1 MPRPTLN
8 SQVTPLVEVESDANR
23 PSSCDVAGASASN
36 ASPSGDAN
44 ASAATNPPSQP
55 SPEFLAT
62 VVQAVKAALA
72 AEQASVPCPASTALP
87 NQGQSSS
94 TASLSSAMAFGGVP
108 SLLSSQASAFAAS
121 GAGFAAHSTS
131 AGASAAQGRPA
142 LVVPTFVSTFLPPN
156 PSHSLSIA
164 NMATTS
170 SQDSVSSAATLPQ
183 ANISSATSFP
193 VLNQPFIVGPGF
205 SPVPAKVVGHVVAGK
220 FIDLGD
226 LLRSTVVSAEPEPQ
240 LLFDGRLVLTF
251 TPKKPKRRVEDI
263 ATWMEA
269 FSVYCL
275 IIISF
280 FPHRSRDLL
289 QYKLLILR
297 TYRQFSGK
305 VWLAYDRAF
314 REHAAAANVVDW
326 SSINVQLFN
335 FHAAGASA
343 RGPNVSSPDSSEP
356 AGASTSQI
364 LCKSWNKGR
373 CVAPYASCRFA
384 HRCSSCSGA
393 HRAVNCPG
401 SEPAQPPVKSSRR
414 SRSPSRSS
422 SKSRRT

>member
-1 MPRPTLN
+1 M
-8 SQVTPLVEVESDANR
+8 
-23 PSSCDVAGASASN
+23 
-36 ASPSGDAN
+36 
-44 ASAATNPPSQP
+44 
-55 SPEFLAT
+55 
-62 VVQAVKAALA
+62 VVQAVKAALV
-72 AEQASVPCPASTALP
+72 AEQALVPCPASMALP
-87 NQGQSSS
+87 NSGQSLS

-131 AGASAAQGRPA
+131 TGASAAQGRPA

-156 PSHSLSIA
+156 PTHSLSIA

-170 SQDSVSSAATLPQ
+170 SQDSVSSVATLPQ

-193 VLNQPFIVGPGF
+193 LLNQPFIVGPGF
-205 SPVPAKVVGHVVAGK
+205 SPIPAKVVGQVVAGK
-220 FIDLGD
+220 LIDLGN
-226 LLRSTVVSAEPEPQ
+226 LLPSTVASAEPEPQ
-240 LLFDGRLVLTF
+240 LLFDGCLVLTS
-251 TPKKPKRRVEDI
+251 TLKKPKRRVEDI

-275 IIISF
+275 IMISS

-297 TYRQFSGK
+297 TYRQFSRK

-326 SSINVQLFN
+326 SSINIQLFN

-356 AGASTSQI
+356 AGASTSHI

-373 CVAPYASCRFA
+373 CVAPYASCRYA
-384 HRCSSCSGA
+384 HHCSSCSGA
-393 HRAVNCPG
+393 YRAVNWPG

>member
-1 MPRPTLN
+1 M
-8 SQVTPLVEVESDANR
+8 
-23 PSSCDVAGASASN
+23 
-36 ASPSGDAN
+36 
-44 ASAATNPPSQP
+44 
-55 SPEFLAT
+55 
-62 VVQAVKAALA
+62 KAALA

-87 NQGQSSS
+87 NSGQSSS

-131 AGASAAQGRPA
+131 TGASAAQGRPA

-205 SPVPAKVVGHVVAGK
+205 SPIPAKVVGQVVAGK

-226 LLRSTVVSAEPEPQ
+226 LLPSTVVSADPEPQ
-240 LLFDGRLVLTF
+240 LLFDGRLVLTS
-251 TPKKPKRRVEDI
+251 TPKKPKRRIEDI

-269 FSVYCL
+269 FSVFCL
-275 IIISF
+275 IMISF
-280 FPHRSRDLL
+280 FPHRSRDPL

-297 TYRQFSGK
+297 TYRQFRGK

-326 SSINVQLFN
+326 SFINVQLFN

-343 RGPNVSSPDSSEP
+343 RGPNVSSPELIRTSWSQYLADSVQVMEQRS
-356 AGASTSQI
+356 
-364 LCKSWNKGR
+364 LCGPLCLMSL
-373 CVAPYASCRFA
+373 
-384 HRCSSCSGA
+384 
-393 HRAVNCPG
+393 
-401 SEPAQPPVKSSRR
+401 
-414 SRSPSRSS
+414 RSPLFQLLW
-422 SKSRRT
+422 RTSCCQLPRVQASPAPSQVKPPLAIPVPFLQQVSANMNSPFFKLNVCCLLLLGPFYL

>member
-1 MPRPTLN
+1 MVIVRLRAMLSVCLRAMPRPLGM
-8 SQVTPLVEVESDANR
+8 PMLLLPRIHHLNR
-23 PSSCDVAGASASN
+23 PRSFWLRLCKPLRLLWQRNRLRYLAQLLR
-36 ASPSGDAN
+36 PRQTKAN
-44 ASAATNPPSQP
+44 PRRP
-55 SPEFLAT
+55 LARP
-62 VVQAVKAALA
+62 VRWPL
-72 AEQASVPCPASTALP
+72 
-87 NQGQSSS
+87 
-94 TASLSSAMAFGGVP
+94 GVP
-108 SLLSSQASAFAAS
+108 SLLSSQATAFAAS

-142 LVVPTFVSTFLPPN
+142 FVVPTFVSTFLPPN

-170 SQDSVSSAATLPQ
+170 SLESVSSAATLPQ

-205 SPVPAKVVGHVVAGK
+205 SPVPAKVVGQVVAGK

-226 LLRSTVVSAEPEPQ
+226 LLPSTVASAEPEPQ
-240 LLFDGRLVLTF
+240 LLFDGRLVLTS

-275 IIISF
+275 IMISF
-280 FPHRSRDLL
+280 FLHRSRDLL

-326 SSINVQLFN
+326 SSINVQPFN
-335 FHAAGASA
+335 FHAAGALA
-343 RGPNVSSPDSSEP
+343 RGPNVSSTDSSEP
-356 AGASTSQI
+356 VGASASQI

-373 CVAPYASCRFA
+373 CVAPYASCRFV

>member
-1 MPRPTLN
+1 M
-8 SQVTPLVEVESDANR
+8 
-23 PSSCDVAGASASN
+23 
-36 ASPSGDAN
+36 
-44 ASAATNPPSQP
+44 
-55 SPEFLAT
+55 

-87 NQGQSSS
+87 NSGQSLS
-94 TASLSSAMAFGGVP
+94 TASLFSAMAFGGDP
-108 SLLSSQASAFAAS
+108 SLLFSQASAFAAS

-131 AGASAAQGRPA
+131 TGASAAQGRPA
-142 LVVPTFVSTFLPPN
+142 LVVLTYVSIFLPPN
-156 PSHSLSIA
+156 PPHSLSIA

-170 SQDSVSSAATLPQ
+170 SQ

-205 SPVPAKVVGHVVAGK
+205 SPIPAKVVGEVVAGK
-220 FIDLGD
+220 FIDLGN
-226 LLRSTVVSAEPEPQ
+226 LLPSTVASAEPEPQ
-240 LLFDGRLVLTF
+240 LLFDGRLVLTS

-275 IIISF
+275 IMISF

-343 RGPNVSSPDSSEP
+343 RGPNVSSTDSSEP
-356 AGASTSQI
+356 AGASASQI

-373 CVAPYASCRFA
+373 CVAPYASCRYA

-422 SKSRRT
+422 RKSRRT